1 LSVQTSDSSSTAAD
15 RRQNPRTKL
24 AEIAYIGMGPEN
36 GGLVLDVSEGG
47 LSFHSVAPIQ
57 RDEKVQFLLSLRG
70 HSRIEGTGEV
80 VWTNNIGTVCG
91 LKFTSLSPGALEHL
105 NNWKAQ
111 ANSSAPPRAKA
122 IAQTPSIAAPAMVAA
137 PAVAAKSSILKL
149 ESAEPVFAI
158 APAPERDHA
167 VHITEVRGQS
177 PIFWIAIGALTTAF
191 ASVAF
196 FYGMRVGRAYYVA
209 PQNAEI
215 SGTNTKTIPAP
226 ATRPAPA
233 QNAVQPPASP
243 ATLPTASHPAVAG
256 PSHTLAN
263 ASRTEGISAPG
274 SAIPAAANST
284 QVHAQSADAP
294 SALTAPNAATQTPIP
309 TPAPVDSAK
318 PAQATE
324 MHPRLSPDDGKS
336 EYSAAIA
343 ALNGDSGKRD
353 TAMAIELLQA
363 ASRKGDTLAEVT
375 LADLYIYGD
384 GVPQDCVQGKSLLAE
399 AFKRGNM
406 QAKVKLEEIAA
417 EGCP

>member
-1 LSVQTSDSSSTAAD
+1 MQTSDSSSTAAD

-91 LKFTSLSPGALEHL
+91 LRFTSLSPGALEHL

-111 ANSSAPPRAKA
+111 ANTSAPPRAKA
-122 IAQTPSIAAPAMVAA
+122 IAQTPSIAAPPVVG
-137 PAVAAKSSILKL
+137 PPTVVAKSSILKL
-149 ESAEPVFAI
+149 ESAEPIFAI
-158 APAPERDHA
+158 APAPDRDHA

-177 PIFWIAIGALTTAF
+177 PIFWIAVGALTTAF

-209 PQNAEI
+209 PQTAEV
-215 SGTNTKTIPAP
+215 SGTNTIPAP
-226 ATRPAPA
+226 ALPTAPA
-233 QNAVQPPASP
+233 QHTSQPPASP
-243 ATLPTASHPAVAG
+243 ATLSTASHPAG
-256 PSHTLAN
+256 PDPSHTLVNTSKTEAVSAAGSAFP
-263 ASRTEGISAPG
+263 ASTSSAP
-274 SAIPAAANST
+274 
-284 QVHAQSADAP
+284 VHALSAGAP
-294 SALTAPNAATQTPIP
+294 SAPTAPNAGTQTAIP
-309 TPAPVDSAK
+309 TPAPVEAAK
-318 PAQATE
+318 PAPVAET
-324 MHPRLSPDDGKS
+324 HPRLSPDDGKS

-353 TAMAIELLQA
+353 TATAIELLQS
-363 ASRKGDTLAEVT
+363 ASKKGDTLAEVT

-384 GVPQDCVQGKSLLAE
+384 GVAQDCAQGKSLLAE
-399 AFKRGNM
+399 ASKRGNM
-406 QAKVKLEEIAA
+406 QAKLKLEEITAD
-417 EGCP
+417 GCPQ